1 MMSADILLYS
11 QNVFTAKT
19 LEPAPLYVAVKG
31 GLIASVG
38 PIEEKDQWIDEH
50 TKVYDLGDRV
60 ISPGFTDTHSFFT
73 GYEFGFLGADLTK
86 VKNLDE
92 ALTEVKDYADKHP
105 LKKIVFGH
113 GIDWANVGGKNPGPE
128 ALDRVISDR
137 PVIIVHASR
146 REAWLNTMALEFY
159 RIDPE
164 YVFAEGNWRA
174 MNAYLSD
181 EDFVVDD
188 FVEYMKLLNSRGIT
202 TTMEMGFDEFYGF
215 TNILRKLE
223 NEDRLTLRVAFMSQ
237 AVADLPNVPYGVWAK
252 NNFNSDKL
260 FFDGYNLYYPA
271 SDLLTED
278 GNYSEDF
285 GKEKIGVFHD
295 FDYESLE
302 KWVLEI
308 DRVGLRS
315 TLTAGGDASVRRI
328 LDMYDKCQKD
338 ENGRLINRQGF
349 VFFTSVIHPD
359 DLKRMAKM
367 DTPAEVCLQMGAFGS
382 QQRLGEM
389 AQKYGEWRMDR
400 HNNYRAMV
408 DAGVKIGAQTDLPL
422 FIPDVAQSIYHCVS
436 GRLGNDATP
445 AYEGKHT
452 MTVGEV
458 MQAWTINNHI
468 GMAREDRVGTL
479 EAGKW
484 ADIAV
489 LDGNVFKA
497 PIESIRDIKVCLT
510 ICDGKI
516 VFSALDK

>member
-92 ALTEVKDYADKHP
+92 ALAEVKDYADKHP

-164 YVFAEGNWRA
+164 HVFAEGNWRA

-215 TNILRKLE
+215 TNVLRI
-223 NEDRLTLRVAFMSQ
+223 DGR
-237 AVADLPNVPYGVWAK
+237 W
-252 NNFNSDKL
+252 KL
-260 FFDGYNLYYPA
+260 F
-271 SDLLTED
+271 
-278 GNYSEDF
+278 
-285 GKEKIGVFHD
+285 
-295 FDYESLE
+295 
-302 KWVLEI
+302 
-308 DRVGLRS
+308 
-315 TLTAGGDASVRRI
+315 
-328 LDMYDKCQKD
+328 
-338 ENGRLINRQGF
+338 
-349 VFFTSVIHPD
+349 
-359 DLKRMAKM
+359 
-367 DTPAEVCLQMGAFGS
+367 
-382 QQRLGEM
+382 
-389 AQKYGEWRMDR
+389 
-400 HNNYRAMV
+400 
-408 DAGVKIGAQTDLPL
+408 
-422 FIPDVAQSIYHCVS
+422 
-436 GRLGNDATP
+436 
-445 AYEGKHT
+445 
-452 MTVGEV
+452 
-458 MQAWTINNHI
+458 
-468 GMAREDRVGTL
+468 
-479 EAGKW
+479 
-484 ADIAV
+484 
-489 LDGNVFKA
+489 
-497 PIESIRDIKVCLT
+497 
-510 ICDGKI
+510 
-516 VFSALDK
+516 

>member
-1 MMSADILLYS
+1 MPADILLYS

-19 LEPAPLYVAVKG
+19 LEPAPLYVAIQG
-31 GLIASVG
+31 GMIAGVG
-38 PIEEKDQWIDEH
+38 PIAEKDQWIDDH

-73 GYEFGFLGADLTK
+73 GYEFGFLGADLTNAK
-86 VKNLDE
+86 GLDD
-92 ALTEVKDYADKHP
+92 ALSLIKTYADAHP

-113 GIDWANVGGKNPGPE
+113 GVTWENVGGKNPGPQ
-128 ALDRVISDR
+128 ALDRIISDR
-137 PVIIVHASR
+137 PVIIVHANR
-146 REAWLNTMALEFY
+146 RQAWLNTMALEFY
-159 RIDPE
+159 RIDPDR
-164 YVFAEGNWRA
+164 VFAEGNWRT

-188 FVEYMKLLNSRGIT
+188 FVAYMKLLNSRGIT

-223 NEDRLTLRVAFMSQ
+223 DEDRLTLRVAFMSQ

-252 NNFNSDKL
+252 NNFHSDKL

-271 SDLLTED
+271 SDLLTKD
-278 GNYSEDF
+278 DKYADDF

-349 VFFTSVIHPD
+349 VLFTSVIHPD

-367 DTPAEVCLQMGAFGS
+367 DTPAEVCLQMGAFGGKERVAAMS
-382 QQRLGEM
+382 EKL
-389 AQKYGEWRMDR
+389 GEWRMDR
-400 HNNYRAMV
+400 YNNYRAMV

-436 GRLGNDATP
+436 GRLSNETTP
-445 AYEGKHT
+445 AFGGTHT

-489 LDGNVFKA
+489 LDGDVFTA
-497 PIESIRDIKVCLT
+497 SMDSIRDIKVCLT

-516 VFSALDK
+516 VYSTLD

>member
-1 MMSADILLYS
+1 MSADILLYS

-19 LEPAPLYVAVKG
+19 LEPSPLYVAVKD
-31 GLIASVG
+31 GLIVGVG
-38 PIEEKDQWIDEH
+38 PIAEKDQWIDGH
-50 TKVYDLGDRV
+50 TKVYDLGNRV

-73 GYEFGFLGADLTK
+73 GYEFGFLGADLTN
-86 VKNLDE
+86 VKSLNE
-92 ALTEVKDYADKHP
+92 ALDVVKDFADKNP
-105 LKKIVFGH
+105 KKKIVFGH
-113 GIDWANVGGKNPGPE
+113 GITWENVGGKIPGAA
-128 ALDRVISDR
+128 ALDKIISDR
-137 PVIIVHASR
+137 PVIIVHANR
-146 REAWLNTMALEFY
+146 RQAWLNTMALEFY

-164 YVFAEGNWRA
+164 RVFAEGNWRA

-188 FVEYMKLLNSRGIT
+188 FVSYMKLLNSRGIT

-215 TNILRKLE
+215 TNVLKKLE
-223 NEDRLTLRVAFMSQ
+223 EEDRLTLRIAFMSQ
-237 AVADLPNVPYGVWAK
+237 AVADIPNVPFGVWAK
-252 NNFNSDKL
+252 RNFNSDKL

-271 SDLLTED
+271 SDLLTKD
-278 GNYSEDF
+278 DCYADDF
-285 GKEKIGVFHD
+285 GKNKIGVFED

-338 ENGRLINRQGF
+338 ENGRLVNRQGF
-349 VFFTSVIHPD
+349 VLFTSVIHPD

-382 QQRLGEM
+382 RERLSAM
-389 AQKYGEWRMDR
+389 AEKYGEWRMDR

-436 GRLGNDATP
+436 GRLGNDTEP
-445 AYEGKHT
+445 AYDGKHT

-479 EAGKW
+479 EVGKW

-489 LDGNVFKA
+489 LDGDVFTASMDTIK
-497 PIESIRDIKVCLT
+497 DIKVCLT
-510 ICDGKI
+510 ICDGK
-516 VFSALDK
+516 VVYSTLDK

>member
-1 MMSADILLYS
+1 MSADIVLYS
-11 QNVFTAKT
+11 KNVFTAKT
-19 LEPAPLYVAVKG
+19 LEPAPLYVAING
-31 GLIASVG
+31 GKIVGVG
-38 PIEEKDQWIDEH
+38 PIPEKDQWIDAH

-73 GYEFGFLGADLTK
+73 GYEFGFLGADLTH

-92 ALTEVKDYADKHP
+92 ALSTIKGYADQHP

-113 GIDWANVGGKNPGPE
+113 GVVWENVGGENPGPT
-128 ALDRVISDR
+128 ALDQIISDR

-146 REAWLNTMALEFY
+146 RQAWLNTMALEFY

-164 YVFAEGNWRA
+164 HVFAEGNWRA

-181 EDFVVDD
+181 EDFVADD

-215 TNILRKLE
+215 TNVLRKLE
-223 NEDRLTLRVAFMSQ
+223 DEDRLSLRIAFMSQ

-271 SDLLTED
+271 SDLLDEN
-278 GNYSEDF
+278 GKYPANF
-285 GKEKIGVFHD
+285 GTEKIGVFKD

-338 ENGRLINRQGF
+338 ENGRLVNRQGF

-367 DTPAEVCLQMGAFGS
+367 DTPAEVCLQMGAFGG
-382 QQRLGEM
+382 QERLNMM
-389 AQKYGEWRMDR
+389 AEKIGEWRMDR

-422 FIPDVAQSIYHCVS
+422 FIPDVAQAIYHCVS
-436 GRLGNDATP
+436 GRLGGDMEP
-445 AYEGKHT
+445 AYGGKHA

-479 EAGKW
+479 EVGKW

-489 LDGNVFKA
+489 LDGDVFTASMEKVK
-497 PIESIRDIKVCLT
+497 DIKVCLT

-516 VFSALDK
+516 VYSTLD

>member
-1 MMSADILLYS
+1 M
-11 QNVFTAKT
+11 FTQ
-19 LEPAPLYVAVKG
+19 VKK
-31 GLIASVG
+31 
-38 PIEEKDQWIDEH
+38 KDQWIDEH

-92 ALTEVKDYADKHP
+92 ALAEVKDYADKHP

-113 GIDWANVGGKNPGPE
+113 GIDWANVGGKNPESE

-215 TNILRKLE
+215 TNVLRKLE

-328 LDMYDKCQKD
+328 LICTTNAKRRKWTPDQSSRIC
-338 ENGRLINRQGF
+338 
-349 VFFTSVIHPD
+349 FFTSVIHPD
-359 DLKRMAKM
+359 DLKKNGKM

-468 GMAREDRVGTL
+468 GMAPRRPCRNL
-479 EAGKW
+479 RSWKM

>member
-1 MMSADILLYS
+1 MPADILLYS

-19 LEPAPLYVAVKG
+19 LEPAPLYVAIQG
-31 GLIASVG
+31 GMIAGVG
-38 PIEEKDQWIDEH
+38 PIAEKDQWIDDH

-73 GYEFGFLGADLTK
+73 GYEFGFLGADLTNAK
-86 VKNLDE
+86 GLDD
-92 ALTEVKDYADKHP
+92 ALSLIKTYADAHP

-113 GIDWANVGGKNPGPE
+113 GVTWENVGGKNPGPQ
-128 ALDRVISDR
+128 ALDRIISDR
-137 PVIIVHASR
+137 PVIIVHANR
-146 REAWLNTMALEFY
+146 RQAWLNTMALEFY
-159 RIDPE
+159 RIDPDR
-164 YVFAEGNWRA
+164 VFAEGNWRT

-188 FVEYMKLLNSRGIT
+188 FVAYMKLLNSRGIT

-223 NEDRLTLRVAFMSQ
+223 DEDRLTLRVAFMSQ

-252 NNFNSDKL
+252 NNFHSDKL

-271 SDLLTED
+271 SDLLTKD
-278 GNYSEDF
+278 DKYADDF

-349 VFFTSVIHPD
+349 VLFTSVIHPD

-367 DTPAEVCLQMGAFGS
+367 DTPAEVCLQMGAFGGKERVAAMS
-382 QQRLGEM
+382 EKL
-389 AQKYGEWRMDR
+389 GEWRMDR
-400 HNNYRAMV
+400 YNNYRAMV
-408 DAGVKIGAQTDLPL
+408 DASVKIGAQTDLPL

-436 GRLGNDATP
+436 GRLSNETTP
-445 AYEGKHT
+445 AFGGTHT

-489 LDGNVFKA
+489 LDGDVFTA
-497 PIESIRDIKVCLT
+497 SMDSIRDIKVCLT

-516 VFSALDK
+516 VYSTLD

>member
-1 MMSADILLYS
+1 MPADILLYS

-19 LEPAPLYVAVKG
+19 LEPAPLYVAIQG
-31 GLIASVG
+31 GMIAGVG
-38 PIEEKDQWIDEH
+38 PIAEKDQWIDDH

-73 GYEFGFLGADLTK
+73 GYEFGVLGADLTNAK
-86 VKNLDE
+86 GLDD
-92 ALTEVKDYADKHP
+92 ALSLIKTYADAHP

-113 GIDWANVGGKNPGPE
+113 GVTWENVGGKNPGPQ
-128 ALDRVISDR
+128 ALDRIISDR
-137 PVIIVHASR
+137 PVIIVHANR
-146 REAWLNTMALEFY
+146 RQAWLNTMALEFY
-159 RIDPE
+159 RIDPDR
-164 YVFAEGNWRA
+164 VFAEGNWRT

-188 FVEYMKLLNSRGIT
+188 FVAYMKLLNSRGIT

-223 NEDRLTLRVAFMSQ
+223 DEDRLTLRVAFMSQ

-252 NNFNSDKL
+252 NNFHSDKL

-271 SDLLTED
+271 SDLLTKD
-278 GNYSEDF
+278 DKYADDF

-349 VFFTSVIHPD
+349 VLFTSVIHPD

-367 DTPAEVCLQMGAFGS
+367 DTPAEVCLQMGAFGGKERVAAMS
-382 QQRLGEM
+382 EKL
-389 AQKYGEWRMDR
+389 GEWRMDR
-400 HNNYRAMV
+400 YNNYRAMV

-436 GRLGNDATP
+436 GRLGNETTP
-445 AYEGKHT
+445 AFGGTHT

-489 LDGNVFKA
+489 LDGDVFTA
-497 PIESIRDIKVCLT
+497 SMDSIRDIKVCLT

-516 VFSALDK
+516 VYSTLD